1 MCFVCV
7 SVCLS
12 VCPIP
17 LFFLFFFSRAFL
29 ALSSSRLVRSLEC
42 LFAVLS
48 IVSRS
53 TMKLSVFALSGL
65 LALAAAQN
73 ADDNSSST
81 KTATLSPQASCAA
94 KECKFFNNPNVSH
107 ISFLA
112 DLVSGEPSDVCC
124 LARCFEVPCPS
135 EAMAND
141 TTECAANCKQGDGS
155 PKDTEEYARCQQ
167 NCFSS
172 LFFPATATATG
183 SGNGA
188 TGTSGSSMLPRK
200 IGVCF

>member
-1 MCFVCV
+1 
-7 SVCLS
+7 
-12 VCPIP
+12 
-17 LFFLFFFSRAFL
+17 
-29 ALSSSRLVRSLEC
+29 
-42 LFAVLS
+42 
-48 IVSRS
+48 
-53 TMKLSVFALSGL
+53 MKLSVFALSGL

-94 KECKFFNNPNVSH
+94 KEC
-107 ISFLA
+107 
-112 DLVSGEPSDVCC
+112 EPSDVCC

-188 TGTSGSSMLPRK
+188 TGTSGSSASGTGSNAQETGGSDSDDSDSGSEDSDSDSASSTEEGESSESPDAASTLGLK
-200 IGVCF
+200 AGTAGIVGAIVAALAL